1 MSDISIG
8 KVVVSPNKVNV
19 KGTFKISVYI
29 KEYRQDKSQIKHK
42 GNRFITCNLCQ

>member
-29 KEYRQDKSQIKHK
+29 KEYRQDITTLPFSLPKKLGK
-42 GNRFITCNLCQ
+42 GTY